1 MSQIDS
7 EIHALRARI
16 KALEEQKAIHVEKA
30 EKERA
35 FPLEALGDIIQ
46 EKKMQIGRNS
56 YSKSPPLARFYDQEK
71 VGYLEPIF
79 NMLVNIQKRLEA
91 LENGTR
97 D

>member
-16 KALEEQKAIHVEKA
+16 KALEEQEKA

-56 YSKSPPLARFYDQEK
+56 YSKSLPLARFYDQEK

-79 NMLVNIQKRLEA
+79 NMLVDIQKRLEA